1 MDQKWSSKYMR
12 EFIGTYLV
20 VFIGWGTVFVAVYA
34 GAFKDLKLVMFMW
47 ALAVA
52 IPVHVG
58 AAVSGAH
65 FNPSVTIALAVWRGF
80 PRSKVPAYLLSQ
92 LAGTFR
98 GAITLIETDTAKYA
112 LPEFALKDYLK
123 NVPLGRLATRRT
135 LWVWRYRAVCGRI
148 RA

>member
-1 MDQKWSSKYMR
+1 
-12 EFIGTYLV
+12 
-20 VFIGWGTVFVAVYA
+20 
-34 GAFKDLKLVMFMW
+34 MFMW

-58 AAVSGAH
+58 AEVSGAH
-65 FNPSVTIALAVWRGF
+65 FNPSVTIALAVWRGL

-92 LAGTFR
+92 LAGAFW
-98 GAITLIETDTAKYA
+98 GAVTLIETDTAKYT
-112 LPEFALKDYLK
+112 LPEIALKDYLK